1 MKCKKCPHFRTE
13 MMGGH
18 AIDRCDI
25 GKGLTWDRNAREY
38 LPCGFCA
45 CQLMR

>member
-1 MKCKKCPHFRTE
+1 MECKKCPHFKKE
-13 MMGGH
+13 MVGGYLT
-18 AIDRCDI
+18 ARCDI
-25 GKGLTWDRNAREY
+25 GKGVSWSPTTREY